1 MYGSEPQL
9 LLVEKDL
16 NYGNLMKGYFQA
28 LHFNVVMVLSSEDA
42 FRAYAAQH
50 FDFGII
56 EVNLPDGNGLSL
68 VSRLR
73 ERNPSFPIIIVSE
86 LTSQTD
92 VLNGLR
98 SGADE
103 YIKKPFDSEELTLRV
118 YALLRLAY
126 PVHHF
131 SNTPDTFE
139 IGSFTFDV
147 VHQTLQRLGAPEIR
161 LTAKES
167 ELLRQLALHKNNV
180 LPREYA
186 LKTVWEEFS
195 TFNARSMDVYITKL
209 RKLLHDDP
217 NVEILNVRGKGF
229 KLVV

>member
-1 MYGSEPQL
+1 M
-9 LLVEKDL
+9 
-16 NYGNLMKGYFQA
+16 
-28 LHFNVVMVLSSEDA
+28 
-42 FRAYAAQH
+42 
-50 FDFGII
+50 
-56 EVNLPDGNGLSL
+56 
-68 VSRLR
+68 
-73 ERNPSFPIIIVSE
+73 
-86 LTSQTD
+86 
-92 VLNGLR
+92 
-98 SGADE
+98 
-103 YIKKPFDSEELTLRV
+103 
-118 YALLRLAY
+118 
-126 PVHHF
+126 
-131 SNTPDTFE
+131 
-139 IGSFTFDV
+139 
-147 VHQTLQRLGAPEIR
+147 HQTLQRPGAPEIR

>member
-9 LLVEKDL
+9 LIVEKDL

-28 LHFNVVMVLSSEDA
+28 LHFNVVLVLSKEEAS
-42 FRAYAAQH
+42 RAYEKQRFH
-50 FDFGII
+50 FCII
-56 EVNLPDGNGLSL
+56 EVNLPDGSGLPL
-68 VSRLR
+68 VSHFR
-73 ERNPSFPIIIVSE
+73 ERNPSLPIIIVSE
-86 LTSQTD
+86 FGKQEDILA
-92 VLNGLR
+92 GLR

-103 YIKKPFDSEELTLRV
+103 YLVKPFVSEELTLRV

-126 PVHHF
+126 PLHQYAE
-131 SNTPDTFE
+131 TPNTFE
-139 IGSFTFDV
+139 VGSFTFDV
-147 VHQTLQRLGAPEIR
+147 VRQTLQRKNEPEIR

-167 ELLRQLALHKNNV
+167 DLLRQLVLHKNSV

-186 LKTVWEEFS
+186 LKTVWEEYS

-209 RKLLHDDP
+209 RKLLSNDP
-217 NVEILNVRGKGF
+217 SIEILNVRGKGF

>member
-9 LLVEKDL
+9 LLVEKDQS
-16 NYGNLMKGYFQA
+16 YGNLMKGYFQA
-28 LHFNVVMVLSSEDA
+28 LHFNVVMVLSCDEA
-42 FRAYAAQH
+42 IRACNTER
-50 FDFGII
+50 FDFCII

-68 VSRLR
+68 VTHLR
-73 ERNPSFPIIIVSE
+73 EHNPSFPIIIVSE
-86 LTSQTD
+86 LTSQSD

-126 PVHHF
+126 PVQRN
-131 SNTPDTFE
+131 SNNCETFD
-139 IGSFTFDV
+139 IGSYKFDV
-147 VHQTLQRLGAPEIR
+147 IHQVLKRPGFQDKR

-167 ELLRQLALHKNNV
+167 ELLRQLALHMNNV

-186 LKTVWEEFS
+186 LKMVWEEFS
-195 TFNARSMDVYITKL
+195 SYNARSMDVYITKL
-209 RKLLHDDP
+209 RKLLRDDP